1 MVRNLILKLE
11 DFEFTA
17 NLKPFSRDSIYGRKI
32 IEKRTEEGFVLQH
45 IYLTSDG
52 IHILFSS
59 GIGSSYLDKSGNYIA
74 KTIDVDEEGNEIPK
88 TLSMYKAP
96 INLQKTITV
105 EEYFGYDI
113 ERSYVLNSENLEEL
127 TLLLLECKILLEKGQ
142 LFRFKYAYNDT
153 IKPEEAILLPQD
165 EKIIVV
171 VGKYVPPMM
180 LEVSKILYEG
190 EEEEEETVEEIDF
203 DIW

>member
-11 DFEFTA
+11 DFEFKA

-32 IEKRTEEGFVLQH
+32 IEKRTEEGSVLQH
-45 IYLTSDG
+45 VYLTSDG
-52 IHILFSS
+52 IHILFSR
-59 GIGSSYLDKSGNYIA
+59 GIGSSYLDKSGNYHA
-74 KTIDVDEEGNEIPK
+74 KIVDVDEDGKEIPK

-96 INLQKTITV
+96 VNLQKTITI

-113 ERSYVLNSENLEEL
+113 ERSYVLNSDNLEEL

-153 IKPEEAILLPQD
+153 IKPQEAILLPQD
-165 EKIIVV
+165 DKIIVV
-171 VGKYVPPMM
+171 VGKYVAPIM
-180 LEVSKILYEG
+180 LEVSQIIYEG
-190 EEEEEETVEEIDF
+190 EEEDEETEEEIDF